1 MSIYLQRSEIKVGLL
16 VKIPP
21 DTGWSQGSVGM
32 VPSVISAE
40 VIGLIT
46 RIKTRYTDFVEVML
60 PDGKTHHCSINYLQ
74 RVK

>member
-1 MSIYLQRSEIKVGLL
+1 MSIYLRYSEIKVGTL

-32 VPSVISAE
+32 VPVISAE

-46 RIKTRYTDFVEVML
+46 RIKTRYTDFVEVLL
-60 PDGKTHHCSINYLQ
+60 PDGTTHHCSINYLQ

>member
-1 MSIYLQRSEIKVGLL
+1 MSIYLRRNEIKVGTL
-16 VKIPP
+16 VKILSP
-21 DTGWSQGSVGM
+21 GWSQGSVGL
-32 VPSVISAE
+32 VPVVPTE

-46 RIKTRYTDFVEVML
+46 KIETRYTDFVEVML